1 MLQTTKSN
9 TVIVGH
15 RREEVRLE
23 WMEVP
28 KSAPLKTM
36 VNLKEKINK
45 REGEIERKIA
55 ERKLAGGRLPGR
67 RRRPGRGGRAW
78 RGGERVVSSVRGCVA
93 VFSWCKSSRGVE

>member
-36 VNLKEKINK
+36 VNLKEKIK

-55 ERKLAGGRLPGR
+55 ERKLAGGRLPVEETSSRPR
-67 RRRPGRGGRAW
+67 RA
-78 RGGERVVSSVRGCVA
+78 CVA
-93 VFSWCKSSRGVE
+93 RR

>member
-15 RREEVRLE
+15 RREEDGLE

-36 VNLKEKINK
+36 VNLKEKIK

-55 ERKLAGGRLPGR
+55 ERKLARGRLPVEETSSRPR
-67 RRRPGRGGRAW
+67 RA
-78 RGGERVVSSVRGCVA
+78 CVA
-93 VFSWCKSSRGVE
+93 RR

>member
-15 RREEVRLE
+15 RRGEVRLE

-36 VNLKEKINK
+36 VNLKEKIK

-55 ERKLAGGRLPGR
+55 ERKLAGGRLPVEGTSSR
-67 RRRPGRGGRAW
+67 RSRRA
-78 RGGERVVSSVRGCVA
+78 CVA
-93 VFSWCKSSRGVE
+93 RR